1 MLFFLPRFFLHDPHS
16 LMDTLLIMTVSHS
29 HIQLLLTKART
40 SEQKTRQWARV
51 HENERES
58 AHRSVVSDSLW
69 PHRAHQVPLSWNFPG
84 KNTGVDCHSLLQGI
98 FPIKGLNLGLQHCK
112 RILYRLSICYQGKH
126 MLLVGMTNEQCAYC
140 TTVSFLVLMLYY
152 SWIKYNLREKL
163 GVGYTALCSIF
174 ANFCEY
180 I

>member
-98 FPIKGLNLGLQHCK
+98 FRTQGSNPGLLHC
-112 RILYRLSICYQGKH
+112 RQILYHLSHEPHQFYHVAHFSGAAA
-126 MLLVGMTNEQCAYC
+126 LTEES
-140 TTVSFLVLMLYY
+140 TEDLVLVTGQVE
-152 SWIKYNLREKL
+152 KRNLALKL
-163 GVGYTALCSIF
+163 NQMTLPVSNHFWPTNMVNS
-174 ANFCEY
+174 
-180 I
+180 